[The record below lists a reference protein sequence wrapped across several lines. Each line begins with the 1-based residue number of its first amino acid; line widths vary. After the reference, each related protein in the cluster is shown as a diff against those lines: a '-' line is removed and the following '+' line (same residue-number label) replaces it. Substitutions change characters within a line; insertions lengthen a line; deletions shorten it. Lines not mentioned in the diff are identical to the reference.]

1 MSFGTILTMAGGLGL
16 FLFGMELMSDSIEK
30 VAGAR
35 LRRILEIFTTNRFM
49 GMIVGIIFTG
59 IIQSSSACTV
69 MVVSFVNSGLMN
81 LYQAAGVILGANI
94 GTTITSQLV
103 SFNLSKI
110 APLILLVGVVV
121 MMFTKKEKVRKV
133 AEVVVGFGILFV
145 GLSTMSQAMANMKNE
160 PQVVNLLMSLKNP
173 FLATLMGFALTAIIQ
188 SSSVT
193 VSIVLL
199 LANQDLL
206 PLPITLYIIL
216 GCNIGACATA
226 MLASMTGK
234 KDAKR
239 AALIHLLFNIIGTVI
254 IYIALFVAGDQIVE
268 LIKSISADNGRF
280 VANAHTLIKIA
291 QVIMLF
297 PFTGWLVKMTYL
309 IVPGEDQKVGYRES
323 YQLKYIGD
331 KVVFNPATAVV
342 EVIKELERMASL
354 AEENL
359 NRAMNAL
366 ITLDEEDIEEVYEVE
381 KNINFLNHAI
391 TDYLVKI
398 NQTTLPIEDLNSLG
412 ALFHVVNDIER
423 IGDHAENVADAAR
436 QRKEEGVSISKE
448 AQKELGDMLEMVNKI
463 IRYAV
468 EMFAKSDESHMQEIV
483 TLEDQVDEKER
494 ELQKKH
500 VERLTKGEC
509 SPEAGMILLR
519 YRIRTGESSRPCH
532 QYRFCHYHRR
542 GCRRRRY
549 QTVIN
554 WKVSI
559 ATSHAKIEWN
569 TSMGACAQARLV
581 HSIFIRRQP
590 SMK

>member
-342 EVIKELERMASL
+342 EVVKELERMASL

-366 ITLDEEDIEEVYEVE
+366 ITLDEEDIEEAYEEE

-391 TDYLVKI
+391 PDYLVKI
-398 NQTTLPIEDLNSLG
+398 TQTTLPIEDLNSLG

-468 EMFAKSDESHMQEIV
+468 EMFAKSDETHMQEII

-509 SPEAGMILLR
+509 SPEAGMIFSD
-519 YRIRTGESSRPCH
+519 I
-532 QYRFCHYHRR
+532 
-542 GCRRRRY
+542 
-549 QTVIN
+549 
-554 WKVSI
+554 VSGLERVADHATNI
-559 ATSHAKIEWN
+559 AFAITTEDEMDEGKTN
-569 TSMGACAQARLV
+569 
-581 HSIFIRRQP
+581 
-590 SMK
+590 

>member
-500 VERLTKGEC
+500 VERLTKGEW
-509 SPEAGMILLR
+509 SPEAGMIFSD
-519 YRIRTGESSRPCH
+519 I
-532 QYRFCHYHRR
+532 
-542 GCRRRRY
+542 
-549 QTVIN
+549 
-554 WKVSI
+554 VSGLERVADHATNI
-559 ATSHAKIEWN
+559 AFAITTEEDAEDGDIK
-569 TSMGACAQARLV
+569 R
-581 HSIFIRRQP
+581 
-590 SMK
+590 

>member
-436 QRKEEGVSISKE
+436 QRKEKGVSISKE

-509 SPEAGMILLR
+509 SPEAGMIFSD
-519 YRIRTGESSRPCH
+519 I
-532 QYRFCHYHRR
+532 
-542 GCRRRRY
+542 
-549 QTVIN
+549 
-554 WKVSI
+554 VSGLERVADHATNI
-559 ATSHAKIEWN
+559 AFAITTEEDAEDGDIK
-569 TSMGACAQARLV
+569 R
-581 HSIFIRRQP
+581 
-590 SMK
+590 

>member
-1 MSFGTILTMAGGLGL
+1 MFWFFVRESREIEGFKMSFGTILTMAGGLGL

-30 VAGAR
+30 VAGAK

-133 AEVVVGFGILFV
+133 AEVIVGFGILFV

-173 FLATLMGFALTAIIQ
+173 FLATLMGFALTAVIQ

-280 VANAHTLIKIA
+280 VANAHTMIKIA

-342 EVIKELERMASL
+342 EVVKELERMASL
-354 AEENL
+354 ADENF
-359 NRAMNAL
+359 NRSMNAL

-423 IGDHAENVADAAR
+423 IGDHAENEADAAR

-448 AQKELGDMLEMVNKI
+448 AQKGLGDMLEMVNKI

-468 EMFAKSDESHMQEIV
+468 EMFAKSDETHMQEIV
-483 TLEDQVDEKER
+483 TLEDQVDEIER

-509 SPEAGMILLR
+509 SPEAGMIFSDIVSGLER
-519 YRIRTGESSRPCH
+519 VADHAANIAFAITTEEEMDEG
-532 QYRFCHYHRR
+532 
-542 GCRRRRY
+542 
-549 QTVIN
+549 
-554 WKVSI
+554 KV
-559 ATSHAKIEWN
+559 N
-569 TSMGACAQARLV
+569 N
-581 HSIFIRRQP
+581 
-590 SMK
+590 

>member
-1 MSFGTILTMAGGLGL
+1 MAGGLGL

-468 EMFAKSDESHMQEIV
+468 EMFAKSDETHMQEII

-509 SPEAGMILLR
+509 SPEAGMIFSDVVSGLER
-519 YRIRTGESSRPCH
+519 VADHATNIAFAITTEEEMDEG
-532 QYRFCHYHRR
+532 
-542 GCRRRRY
+542 
-549 QTVIN
+549 
-554 WKVSI
+554 KV
-559 ATSHAKIEWN
+559 N
-569 TSMGACAQARLV
+569 N
-581 HSIFIRRQP
+581 
-590 SMK
+590 

>member
-94 GTTITSQLV
+94 GTTSTSQLV

-509 SPEAGMILLR
+509 SPEAGMIFSD
-519 YRIRTGESSRPCH
+519 I
-532 QYRFCHYHRR
+532 
-542 GCRRRRY
+542 
-549 QTVIN
+549 
-554 WKVSI
+554 VSGLERVADHATNI
-559 ATSHAKIEWN
+559 AFAITTEEDAEDGDIK
-569 TSMGACAQARLV
+569 R
-581 HSIFIRRQP
+581 
-590 SMK
+590 

>member
-1 MSFGTILTMAGGLGL
+1 MFWFFGRESREIEGFKMSFGTILTMAGGLGL

-342 EVIKELERMASL
+342 EVVKELERMASM

-468 EMFAKSDESHMQEIV
+468 EMFAKSDETHMQEII

-509 SPEAGMILLR
+509 SPEAGMIFSD
-519 YRIRTGESSRPCH
+519 I
-532 QYRFCHYHRR
+532 
-542 GCRRRRY
+542 
-549 QTVIN
+549 
-554 WKVSI
+554 VSGLERVADHATNI
-559 ATSHAKIEWN
+559 AFAITTEEEMDEGKTN
-569 TSMGACAQARLV
+569 
-581 HSIFIRRQP
+581 
-590 SMK
+590 